1 MPIWGAL
8 LAFTG
13 LFVIYFIVLKCTST
27 KKSDESNA
35 EIEKIEE
42 NKAFDA
48 DEKPEVQNDTEGRV
62 SASEFKII
70 SRKLHYSESGTKTTN
85 NQFFKWAAISR
96 WSSSLYCPKRNS
108 NKMTIRKTNPTL
120 YNYLPD

>member
-27 KKSDESNA
+27 KKSDKSNA
-35 EIEKIEE
+35 EIEKTPEIEE

-85 NQFFKWAAISR
+85 NQFFKVGCDFR
-96 WSSSLYCPKRNS
+96 MVVVSLLPQAEFEQ
-108 NKMTIRKTNPTL
+108 NKHQAHHFI
-120 YNYLPD
+120 

>member
-27 KKSDESNA
+27 KKSDKSNA
-35 EIEKIEE
+35 EIEKIPEIEE

-48 DEKPEVQNDTEGRV
+48 GDKPEVENDTNKGRV

-70 SRKLHYSESGTKTTN
+70 SKVGCIFPMAICSEFCLG
-85 NQFFKWAAISR
+85 Q
-96 WSSSLYCPKRNS
+96 
-108 NKMTIRKTNPTL
+108 
-120 YNYLPD
+120 

>member
-27 KKSDESNA
+27 KDKSNA

-42 NKAFDA
+42 NKAFDS
-48 DEKPEVQNDTEGRV
+48 DEKPEIQNDTDKGRV

-70 SRKLHYSESGTKTTN
+70 SKVGGVFPDGHLLRILL
-85 NQFFKWAAISR
+85 WA
-96 WSSSLYCPKRNS
+96 LKR
-108 NKMTIRKTNPTL
+108 R
-120 YNYLPD
+120 

>member
-27 KKSDESNA
+27 KKSDKSNA
-35 EIEKIEE
+35 EIEEMEEIEE
-42 NKAFDA
+42 NKAFEDG
-48 DEKPEVQNDTEGRV
+48 EKPEVQNDTNEGRV

-70 SRKLHYSESGTKTTN
+70 SRKLHYLIQ
-85 NQFFKWAAISR
+85 NQDQKIRIISFFKVGCDFRMIVV
-96 WSSSLYCPKRNS
+96 SLMPQAVFSKKSCGHPK
-108 NKMTIRKTNPTL
+108 
-120 YNYLPD
+120 

>member
-13 LFVIYFIVLKCTST
+13 LLVIYFIVLKCTST
-27 KKSDESNA
+27 KKSDKSNA
-35 EIEKIEE
+35 EIEEIEE

-48 DEKPEVQNDTEGRV
+48 DEKPEVQNDTNKGRV

-70 SRKLHYSESGTKTTN
+70 SRKLHYFITN
-85 NQFFKWAAISR
+85 QAQTLRIISFF
-96 WSSSLYCPKRNS
+96 
-108 NKMTIRKTNPTL
+108 
-120 YNYLPD
+120 